1 MVNFGVNVSSVRR
14 CGRHRI
20 VGASLFL
27 PRDIV
32 LDASARLRRTRYD
45 AGAGEDRAQ
54 ETRDGRRRRDRTVT
68 LNVSL
73 LSPSRTGR
81 CPPGAARGAMTGC
94 DQILIQQGGLPGSA
108 SSLSGPP
115 DGGAAGLPAN
125 RSMIPGG
132 AGLREPDGTGRVLR
146 EHPARTVCAAR

>member
-73 LSPSRTGR
+73 LSPSLTLAGFTPQIALTRETAVTNAVTPIDARTR
-81 CPPGAARGAMTGC
+81 LDLRF
-94 DQILIQQGGLPGSA
+94 
-108 SSLSGPP
+108 
-115 DGGAAGLPAN
+115 
-125 RSMIPGG
+125 
-132 AGLREPDGTGRVLR
+132 LREF
-146 EHPARTVCAAR
+146 